1 MGDAQ
6 GRLIKDDCSSG
17 GVAGGDVEE
26 VDRLIVLQEES
37 ALRLTESSKSSGTES
52 VGFKDC
58 IMGETS
64 LWLH

>member
-17 GVAGGDVEE
+17 RVAGGDVEV

-52 VGFKDC
+52 VGFKDSILC
-58 IMGETS
+58 ETS
-64 LWLH
+64 LWRY

>member
-1 MGDAQ
+1 MGVAQ

-17 GVAGGDVEE
+17 SVASGDVEE

-52 VGFKDC
+52 VEFKDSILC
-58 IMGETS
+58 EKS
-64 LWLH
+64 LWWY